1 MDIFRLTCY
10 TFFRHPMT
18 DSCPDTHA
26 DKAEVIFMYHNPEH
40 IFDINETTLEEFN
53 TVGSPG
59 FPFYAEKSMRSSY
72 PMDSYPWHWH
82 PTVQFFYVI
91 EGQINYTLPNGSY
104 IFKAGHGAF
113 INSNIL
119 HMLKYPD
126 EKPSSFIYLLFNP
139 SLLGGG
145 LQSDVMNRYV
155 RPIIDNSD
163 FDIFHLDPDNPKHV
177 PILQMILAL
186 YDLYET
192 KPKYYELCIVQNL
205 CNLWG
210 LFDQVSQNY
219 RTNLIGK
226 MSSTRIKAMITYMN
240 EHYIE
245 KITLDQIAEAGLCS
259 KRECNRTFKQQ
270 LHTTPFEY
278 LQQIRLQKA
287 CYYLVNTNHSVTDI
301 SVSCGFGG
309 TSYFIKVF
317 REQYGYSPKEYRNN
331 FQTYTPANGQ

>member
-1 MDIFRLTCY
+1 
-10 TFFRHPMT
+10 
-18 DSCPDTHA
+18 
-26 DKAEVIFMYHNPEH
+26 
-40 IFDINETTLEEFN
+40 
-53 TVGSPG
+53 
-59 FPFYAEKSMRSSY
+59 
-72 PMDSYPWHWH
+72 
-82 PTVQFFYVI
+82 
-91 EGQINYTLPNGSY
+91 
-104 IFKAGHGAF
+104 
-113 INSNIL
+113 
-119 HMLKYPD
+119 
-126 EKPSSFIYLLFNP
+126 
-139 SLLGGG
+139 
-145 LQSDVMNRYV
+145 
-155 RPIIDNSD
+155 
-163 FDIFHLDPDNPKHV
+163 
-177 PILQMILAL
+177 MILAL

-245 KITLDQIAEAGLCS
+245 KLTLDQIAEAGLCS

-317 REQYGYSPKEYRNN
+317 RAQYGYSPKEYRNN
-331 FQTYTPANGQ
+331 FQTYMPLNEQ